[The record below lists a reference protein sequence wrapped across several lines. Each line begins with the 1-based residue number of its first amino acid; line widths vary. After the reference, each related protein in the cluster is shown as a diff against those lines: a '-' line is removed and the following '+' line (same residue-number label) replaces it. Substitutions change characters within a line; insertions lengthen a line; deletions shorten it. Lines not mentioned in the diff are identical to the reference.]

1 MKALIMA
8 TCTLLAA
15 CGESEEA
22 KQAEDRE
29 TVFDP
34 LTQQLDRA
42 KAVEETVEQ
51 HKRDLDE
58 ALEKTEGR
66 DE

>member
-1 MKALIMA
+1 MKTLIVV
-8 TCTLLAA
+8 TCILLAA

-22 KQAEDRE
+22 KQAEGRA

-34 LTQQLDRA
+34 LTQQLDEA

-51 HKRDLDE
+51 QKRDLDE
-58 ALEKTEGR
+58 ALEEAEDRG
-66 DE
+66 E